1 MTTFLMIRH
10 GESEAN
16 RGRVFAGHM
25 DAALQ
30 DRGLEQAKRTAE
42 YIVRTYCV
50 DAVYASDLRRAYD
63 TGKCVAELLG
73 LPVIADRDL
82 REIDAGEW
90 EGVKFDELVKRFPE
104 DYGVWLHDIGHA
116 RCTGG
121 ESVAALAHGGGER
134 RENGGRCDARDAD
147 PRDAVFGTGEGTGTD
162 EGHSVGLQCVGIGFD
177 IRSEN
182 GRMGIFLGERG
193 RASGGHA
200 DDVCEKC
207 IKIWEAEV
215 IGNDMQGTV

>member
-121 ESVAALAHGGGER
+121 ESVAH
-134 RENGGRCDARDAD
+134 
-147 PRDAVFGTGEGTGTD
+147 
-162 EGHSVGLQCVGIGFD
+162 
-177 IRSEN
+177 
-182 GRMGIFLGERG
+182 LGERVRG
-193 RASGGHA
+193 ALLRMAAENDGKTVVVATHATPIRVMQCLVQARELARMKDIPWVSNASVSVLTYDQKTGEWAFSLVSEDAHLG
-200 DDVCEKC
+200 
-207 IKIWEAEV
+207 
-215 IGNDMQGTV
+215 DMRTTFAKNV

>member
-16 RGRVFAGHM
+16 RERVFAGHM

-42 YIVRTYCV
+42 YIVRTYRV

-90 EGVKFDELVKRFPE
+90 EGVKFDELVERFPE

-121 ESVAALAHGGGER
+121 ESVAH
-134 RENGGRCDARDAD
+134 
-147 PRDAVFGTGEGTGTD
+147 
-162 EGHSVGLQCVGIGFD
+162 
-177 IRSEN
+177 
-182 GRMGIFLGERG
+182 LGERVRG
-193 RASGGHA
+193 ALMRMAAENEGKTVVIATHATPIRVMQCLVQAGDLARMKDIPWVSNASISVLTY
-200 DDVCEKC
+200 DDAGEWAFTAVSED
-207 IKIWEAEV
+207 AHL
-215 IGNDMQGTV
+215 GDMRTTLARNV